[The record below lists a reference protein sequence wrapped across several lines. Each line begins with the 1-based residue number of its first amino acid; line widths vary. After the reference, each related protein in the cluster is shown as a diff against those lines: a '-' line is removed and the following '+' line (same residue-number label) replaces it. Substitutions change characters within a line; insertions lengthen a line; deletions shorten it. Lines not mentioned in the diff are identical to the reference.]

1 MSTMI
6 ATSSIKAVIGAGIT
20 GVSVARFLAR
30 QGQAFMLFDT
40 RAEPPALVQL
50 KREFGPALQLG
61 ELDSEQLLLA
71 DEIIVSPGVPLSS
84 PALVAA
90 KDAGIPILGDV
101 ELFVRHA
108 KAPLVAIT
116 GSNAKSTVTTLVGEM
131 AEQAGLNVGVGGN
144 LGIPALDLL
153 DDQRQLYVLELSS
166 FQLEAVNRLNAK
178 VATILNISADHM
190 DRYPNL
196 MAYHAAKLRIYYGA
210 EKIVINR
217 RDILTHPPLG
227 AGVKPISFGGAAEF
241 NHFGLLEQDGEQWL
255 AWQFEALLPA
265 AELKIKGGHNIDNA
279 LAALAIGHAA
289 GLPMNAML
297 KALREFSGLAHRCE
311 WVAEIDGIEFYNDS
325 KGTNVGAALAAING
339 LAPSQGKL
347 ILIAGGDGK
356 GADFA
361 PLRPAVEKNARALV
375 LIGKDAQRMA
385 DALAGSV
392 EMVQVSTMEQAVK
405 RAYEFAQSGD
415 RVLLSPACA
424 SLDMFANYEDRGRQF
439 CAAVKELSR

>member
-1 MSTMI
+1 MI

-40 RAEPPALVQL
+40 RTAPPALEQL
-50 KREFGPALQLG
+50 KREFGAALQLG
-61 ELDSEQLLLA
+61 ELDAEQLLLA
-71 DEIIVSPGVPLSS
+71 EEIIVSPGVPLSS

-90 KDAGIPILGDV
+90 KNAGIPILGDI
-101 ELFVRHA
+101 ELFARNA

-144 LGIPALDLL
+144 LGTPALDLL
-153 DDQRQLYVLELSS
+153 DDRRELYVLELSS

-210 EKIVINR
+210 EKIVVNR

-241 NHFGLLEQDGEQWL
+241 NHFGLLEKDDEQWL
-255 AWQFEALLPA
+255 AWQFEPLVPVAD
-265 AELKIKGGHNIDNA
+265 LKIKGSHNVDNA

-289 GLPMNAML
+289 GLPMSAML

-311 WVAEIDGIEFYNDS
+311 WVAEIKGVEFYNDS
-325 KGTNVGAALAAING
+325 KGTNVGATLAAING

-347 ILIAGGDGK
+347 VLIAGGDGK

-361 PLRPAVEKNARALV
+361 PLRPAVENNARALV
-375 LIGKDAQRMA
+375 LIGKDAERMSRE
-385 DALAGSV
+385 LAGSV
-392 EMVQVSTMEQAVK
+392 EIAKASNMQEAVESAFELA
-405 RAYEFAQSGD
+405 RSGD
-415 RVLLSPACA
+415 LVLLSPACA

-439 CAAVKELSR
+439 CAAVKGLSQ